1 MKIAISAL
9 VFLGALA
16 VINPSAQAAAAV
28 PAPAVQK
35 LGTVTLIKQNDP
47 SSDLI
52 GVQLFLTAGLDRQTP
67 AENGVAALTAQA
79 LVQPLRGAIA
89 AAGGSIDYAVDGRYV
104 RFYLEGRKAT
114 FASQIIPLFA
124 AALGKPD
131 FSADTL
137 RAARVTLDRKIASDQ
152 SVALTVGIEML
163 NRAFYTDS
171 DAGLPQYGLAGT
183 LAGLGGAD
191 VSRFYAAHYRADGAI
206 ISAVGDLSNLSS
218 ETLTRLTAALGPG
231 SSAPIAITQNRLR
244 GSSRQLIAHRDVP
257 VAWLVAQYPAPS
269 IGSRDFG
276 AMLVL
281 MSFVERTLSDF
292 AQVPSVASK
301 SFANRSVGVIYNF
314 DAQPANL
321 IMFVDGGKGD
331 PNRVFGTALTV
342 VGLFG
347 STKLNGDIESTK
359 LVARGRFLAEATT
372 LEDRAWIAGVFA
384 AGGGS
389 ADYVS
394 RGEAAIAKVTASD
407 LQRVARRYLS
417 SPTVALVLPRG

>member
-1 MKIAISAL
+1 MKFSIGAL
-9 VFLGALA
+9 VLFGALA
-16 VINPSAQAAAAV
+16 LTNLPMRAAAA
-28 PAPAVQK
+28 PAPSVQK
-35 LGTVTLIKQNDP
+35 VGAVTVVRQNDP
-47 SSDLI
+47 QSTLD
-52 GVQLFLTAGLDRQTP
+52 GVQLFVKAGLDRQTP
-67 AENGVAALTAQA
+67 AENGLAALTAETI
-79 LVQPLRGAIA
+79 VQPIRAPIA

-104 RFYLEGRKAT
+104 RFYLEGRKT
-114 FASQIIPLFA
+114 IFQSQILPLFES
-124 AALGKPD
+124 ALAKPD
-131 FSADTL
+131 FGGDAL
-137 RAARVTLDRKIASDQ
+137 RTARASLDRKISADQ

-171 DAGLPQYGLAGT
+171 DAGLPQYGLPGT
-183 LAGLGGAD
+183 LAGLGTTDAQ
-191 VSRFYAAHYRADGAI
+191 RFFAANYRSEGAI
-206 ISAVGDLSNLSS
+206 LSAAGDLSTLSS
-218 ETLTRLTAALGPG
+218 SATGSLAASLQPG
-231 SSAPIAITQNRLR
+231 GSAPIIIARSRLV

-257 VAWLVAQYPAPS
+257 VAWLVAQYPAPA

-281 MSFVERTLSDF
+281 MSFVERTLSDV

-301 SFANRSVGVIYNF
+301 SLADRSIGVIYNF

-359 LVARGRFLAEATT
+359 RAARGRFLAQATT

-384 AGGGS
+384 ARGGS
-389 ADYVS
+389 ADYLS
-394 RGEAAIAKVTASD
+394 RGEAAIAAVTASD
-407 LQRVARRYLS
+407 LQIVAHRYLS